1 MGSSS
6 KEDTASDGD
15 TASGGASPSNDGR
28 LFTEGERV
36 LAYHEFLLIQIQKV
50 ELRKKE
56 WKYFVHYL
64 GWNKN
69 WDEWVSADRL
79 LKHTEENLVKQK
91 ALDKKQGVEKG
102 AKSGRSAQTKT
113 RSSADTKAEKDDTKN
128 NAAKG
133 KKRKNESGNEKD
145 NVSADKL
152 LKIQMPAT
160 LKKQLVDDW
169 ENVTQ
174 KDKVVKLPRSPTVD
188 EILSKYLEIKTK
200 KDGMI
205 TDAVGEILKGIR
217 CYFDKALPMMLLYK
231 RERQQYE
238 EAIVDDISPST
249 VYGAEHLL
257 RLFVKFPELFS
268 YVNMEEETWS
278 RMHQTLLDFLK
289 FIQKNQSTFL
299 LSPSAYESDKVV
311 SDGKGKGKDE
321 EHLHLCCSSAALF
334 VAAAACP
341 YFAPKPYVKSLQH
354 AFMIVGFP
362 LVGVS
367 ASLDALMD
375 IAGGKVNIHVLMAL
389 AAFASVFMGNALE
402 GGLLLAMFNL
412 AHIAEE
418 FFTSR
423 SMVDVKELKESNPDS
438 ALLIE
443 VKNGNVPNISDLSYK
458 SVPVHSVE
466 VGSYILVGT
475 GEIAKSIKAT
485 KAWNESTLNRIV
497 QLTEEA
503 HSNKPK
509 LQRWL
514 DEFGENYSKVVV
526 VLSLAIAFLACRG
539 SVYRAL
545 GLMVA
550 ASPCALAVAP
560 LAYATAISSC
570 AKKGILL
577 KGAQVLDALASCH
590 TVAFDK
596 TGTLTT
602 GGLTCKAI
610 EPIYGHHG
618 GNNPSVITCCVPNC
632 EKEALAV
639 AAAMEKGTTHPIGR
653 AVVDHSV
660 GKDLPSIFVESF
672 EYFPGR
678 GLTATVN
685 GVEVRHI
692 AEASRLRKASLGS
705 IEFITSLFKSE
716 DESQQIKDAVNAS
729 LYGKDF
735 VHAALSV
742 DHKVTLI
749 HLEDQPRPGVSGVIA
764 ELKSWAQLRVMMLTG
779 DHDSSAWRV
788 ANAVGISE
796 VYCNLKPEDKLNH
809 VKNIARDAGGGL
821 IMVGEGINDA
831 PALAA
836 ATVGI
841 VLAQRASATAIA
853 VADILLLR
861 DNITGVPFCV
871 AKSRQTTSLVKQNV
885 ALALTSIFLAALPS
899 VLGFLPLWLTV
910 LLHEG
915 GTLLVCLNSVRGL
928 NDPSWSWK
936 QDIAHL
942 INKLSSRESTSSNNS
957 LSSVETAH

>member
-1 MGSSS
+1 
-6 KEDTASDGD
+6 
-15 TASGGASPSNDGR
+15 
-28 LFTEGERV
+28 
-36 LAYHEFLLIQIQKV
+36 
-50 ELRKKE
+50 
-56 WKYFVHYL
+56 
-64 GWNKN
+64 
-69 WDEWVSADRL
+69 
-79 LKHTEENLVKQK
+79 
-91 ALDKKQGVEKG
+91 
-102 AKSGRSAQTKT
+102 
-113 RSSADTKAEKDDTKN
+113 
-128 NAAKG
+128 
-133 KKRKNESGNEKD
+133 
-145 NVSADKL
+145 
-152 LKIQMPAT
+152 
-160 LKKQLVDDW
+160 
-169 ENVTQ
+169 
-174 KDKVVKLPRSPTVD
+174 
-188 EILSKYLEIKTK
+188 
-200 KDGMI
+200 
-205 TDAVGEILKGIR
+205 
-217 CYFDKALPMMLLYK
+217 
-231 RERQQYE
+231 
-238 EAIVDDISPST
+238 
-249 VYGAEHLL
+249 
-257 RLFVKFPELFS
+257 
-268 YVNMEEETWS
+268 
-278 RMHQTLLDFLK
+278 
-289 FIQKNQSTFL
+289 
-299 LSPSAYESDKVV
+299 
-311 SDGKGKGKDE
+311 
-321 EHLHLCCSSAALF
+321 
-334 VAAAACP
+334 
-341 YFAPKPYVKSLQH
+341 
-354 AFMIVGFP
+354 MIV
-362 LVGVS
+362 
-367 ASLDALMD
+367 
-375 IAGGKVNIHVLMAL
+375 
-389 AAFASVFMGNALE
+389 
-402 GGLLLAMFNL
+402 
-412 AHIAEE
+412 
-418 FFTSR
+418 
-423 SMVDVKELKESNPDS
+423 
-438 ALLIE
+438 
-443 VKNGNVPNISDLSYK
+443 
-458 SVPVHSVE
+458 
-466 VGSYILVGT
+466 
-475 GEIAKSIKAT
+475 KAT

-509 LQRWL
+509 LQKWL

-526 VLSLAIAFLACRG
+526 LLSLAIAFLGPFLFKWPFLSTTACRG

-577 KGAQVLDALASCH
+577 KGTQVLDALASCH

-610 EPIYGHHG
+610 EPIYGHQG
-618 GNNPSVITCCVPNC
+618 GSNLSVTTCCVPNC

-685 GVEVRHI
+685 GVESV
-692 AEASRLRKASLGS
+692 AEESRLRKASLGS

-716 DESQQIKDAVNAS
+716 DDSKQIKDAVNAS
-729 LYGKDF
+729 LYGNEF

-742 DHKVTLI
+742 DQKVTLI

-764 ELKSWAQLRVMMLTG
+764 ELKSWGRLRVMMLTG

-788 ANAVGISE
+788 ANAVGITE
-796 VYCNLKPEDKLNH
+796 VYCNLKPEDKPNH

-957 LSSVETAH
+957 LSSVEPAH